1 MNKVSDYFKSRWQ
14 SSWNYSLWA
23 LLIFPLSP
31 LLGAVTIGF
40 VSLITWLKQSRKI
53 NRRPINW
60 GFALLSLLLIASA
73 GFADDKTAAF
83 LGLFNLLPFFL
94 LFVAHSALIQTFVQ
108 LRQMAWVLA
117 IGSMPVVILGLGQ
130 LFLGWSLKLEILWV
144 VLSWT
149 IAPGGNP
156 PGRIASFFLHA
167 NTFAAYLTIVFI
179 LSLGLWIEEWAL
191 GMGHW
196 AWGMGHGAWGMEKRQ
211 GRQGRGG
218 RQGRDYSIIP
228 PCPPCLP
235 APSSPLPPLP
245 ITPYPQ
251 RGPHLPRSPLPFIFL
266 TIAVIINF
274 ITLIFTNSRNGW
286 AIAIFACLAYA
297 LYQGWRI
304 LVSGVAAIVSSVL
317 LAAFA
322 PSPVAQIFRSVVPTF
337 FWARLNDDMYPD
349 RPVALMRKTQ
359 WEFAWSL
366 AKEHPWTGWGLRSF
380 SGLYKAQM
388 QIPLGHPHNLFLM
401 LSAETGFPSTFL
413 FCGLL
418 GWILI
423 TGFQLLRKPKYINT
437 EDRLIFFSYLLA
449 FVGWVLLNTVDVTLF
464 DFRLNVI
471 SWLVIAA
478 ICGVLHRYNEQD
490 RFTSRS
496 N

>member
-1 MNKVSDYFKSRWQ
+1 MLGASLNKVFNYFKSCWQ
-14 SSWNYSLWA
+14 SAWNYSLWA

-31 LLGAVTIGF
+31 LVGAVTVGF

-53 NRRPINW
+53 NRRPLNW
-60 GFALLSLLLIASA
+60 GFALLSVLMIVSA
-73 GFADDKTAAF
+73 GFAQDKTAAF

-94 LFVAHSALIQTFVQ
+94 LFAAHSALIQTFAQ
-108 LRQMAWVLA
+108 LRQMAWMLV
-117 IGSMPVVILGLGQ
+117 IGSMPVVIIGLGQ
-130 LFLGWSLKLEILWV
+130 LFLGWSFKFEILWV

-149 IAPGGNP
+149 VRTGGNP

-179 LSLGLWIEEWAL
+179 LGLGLWLEQWRLVIGDWGL
-191 GMGHW
+191 GIS
-196 AWGMGHGAWGMEKRQ
+196 KNSLSSRQ
-211 GRQGRGG
+211 F
-218 RQGRDYSIIP
+218 P
-228 PCPPCLP
+228 V
-235 APSSPLPPLP
+235 
-245 ITPYPQ
+245 
-251 RGPHLPRSPLPFIFL
+251 PFLFL
-266 TIAVIINF
+266 TVAVIANF
-274 ITLIFTNSRNGW
+274 IALIFTNSRNGW

-297 LYQGWRI
+297 VYQGWRV
-304 LVSGVAAIVSSVL
+304 LVGGVAAIVSSVL

-322 PSPVAQIFRSVVPTF
+322 PSPVAQIFRQVVPAF

-366 AKEHPWTGWGLRSF
+366 AQQHPWTGWGLRSF
-380 SGLYKAQM
+380 GTLYTAKM

-401 LSAETGFPSTFL
+401 LSAETGFPSAFL

-418 GWILI
+418 AWILI
-423 TGFQLLRKPKYINT
+423 TGVQLLRKSKYLNAG
-437 EDRLIFFSYLLA
+437 DRLIFFSYLLA

-464 DFRLNVI
+464 DFRLNAL
-471 SWLVIAA
+471 SWLILAA
-478 ICGVLHRYNEQD
+478 ICGVVNGYNPKDKLAYHQ
-490 RFTSRS
+490 

>member
-1 MNKVSDYFKSRWQ
+1 MLGASLNQVFYYFKSRWQ

-31 LLGAVTIGF
+31 LFGAVTIGF
-40 VSLITWLKQSRKI
+40 VSLITWLKQYRTIS
-53 NRRPINW
+53 RRPINW
-60 GFALLSLLLIASA
+60 GFALLSVLLIMSA

-94 LFVAHSALIQTFVQ
+94 IFAAHSALIQTFAQ
-108 LRQMAWVLA
+108 LRQMAWVFV

-130 LFLGWSLKLEILWV
+130 LFLGWSLKLKILWV

-149 IAPGGNP
+149 IVPGGNP
-156 PGRIASFFLHA
+156 PGRIASLFLHA
-167 NTFAAYLTIVFI
+167 NTFAAYLAIVFI
-179 LSLGLWIEEWAL
+179 LALGLWLEQWQL
-191 GMGHW
+191 GIG
-196 AWGMGHGAWGMEKRQ
+196 KN
-211 GRQGRGG
+211 
-218 RQGRDYSIIP
+218 S
-228 PCPPCLP
+228 
-235 APSSPLPPLP
+235 
-245 ITPYPQ
+245 
-251 RGPHLPRSPLPFIFL
+251 LPFLFL
-266 TIAVIINF
+266 TVAMIANF
-274 ITLIFTNSRNGW
+274 IALIFTSSRNGW

-304 LVSGVAAIVSSVL
+304 LVGGVAAIVSSVL

-322 PSPVAQIFRSVVPTF
+322 PSPVAQFFRQYIPTF
-337 FWARLNDDMYPD
+337 FWARLNDDMYPN

-380 SGLYKAQM
+380 STLYKAKM

-401 LSAETGFPSTFL
+401 LSAETGFPSTLL

-418 GWILI
+418 AWILI
-423 TGFQLLRKPKYINT
+423 TGGQLLRKSKYINA

-464 DFRLNVI
+464 DFRLNTF
-471 SWLVIAA
+471 SWLILAA
-478 ICGVLHRYNEQD
+478 ICGVVHRYNQVH
-490 RFTSRS
+490 RLGSHP

>member
-1 MNKVSDYFKSRWQ
+1 MLGASLNKVFDYFKSRWQ

-31 LLGAVTIGF
+31 LVGAVTVGF

-53 NRRPINW
+53 NRRPLNW
-60 GFALLSLLLIASA
+60 GFALLSVLLIVSA
-73 GFADDKTAAF
+73 GFAQDKTAAF

-94 LFVAHSALIQTFVQ
+94 LFVAHSALIQTFTQ
-108 LRQMAWVLA
+108 LRQMAWVLV
-117 IGSMPVVILGLGQ
+117 IGSMPVAIMGLGQ
-130 LFLGWSLKLEILWV
+130 LFLGWSFKFQFVWV
-144 VLSWT
+144 VFSWT

-156 PGRIASFFLHA
+156 PGRIASLFLHA
-167 NTFAAYLTIVFI
+167 NTFAAYLAIIFI
-179 LSLGLWIEEWAL
+179 LGLGLWLEQWAL

-196 AWGMGHGAWGMEKRQ
+196 ALGIG
-211 GRQGRGG
+211 
-218 RQGRDYSIIP
+218 
-228 PCPPCLP
+228 
-235 APSSPLPPLP
+235 
-245 ITPYPQ
+245 Q
-251 RGPHLPRSPLPFIFL
+251 RGKGERLTATFPLLPQSPIPFVFL
-266 TIAVIINF
+266 TVAVIENF
-274 ITLIFTNSRNGW
+274 VTLIFTNSRNGW

-297 LYQGWRI
+297 LFQGWRI

-322 PSPVAQIFRSVVPTF
+322 PSPVAQIFRRVVPTF

-366 AKEHPWTGWGLRSF
+366 AQQHPWTGWGLRSF
-380 SGLYKAQM
+380 SPLYKAQM

-413 FCGLL
+413 FCSLL
-418 GWILI
+418 AWILI
-423 TGFQLLRKPKYINT
+423 AGIQLLRKSKYINT

-449 FVGWVLLNTVDVTLF
+449 FVGWIVLNTVDVTLF
-464 DFRLNVI
+464 DFRLNAL
-471 SWLVIAA
+471 SWLILAA
-478 ICGVLHRYNEQD
+478 ICGVVHRYNQRD
-490 RFTSRS
+490 RLASHQ